1 MVRGGKDMELKKGNV
16 PLVSPEIE
24 KMDIVNR
31 AESCAITL
39 QKLVHHLEAMRI
51 AEYLEMLE
59 KPKKIIINNFLAGIA
74 RGLGMA
80 VGASVIFAI
89 TIEMLRRFVLF
100 NMFGLGSFMAE
111 FMKIIDAQK

>member
-1 MVRGGKDMELKKGNV
+1 
-16 PLVSPEIE
+16 
-24 KMDIVNR
+24 
-31 AESCAITL
+31 
-39 QKLVHHLEAMRI
+39 
-51 AEYLEMLE
+51 
-59 KPKKIIINNFLAGIA
+59 
-74 RGLGMA
+74 LGMA

>member
-1 MVRGGKDMELKKGNV
+1 MELKKEDK
-16 PLVSPEIE
+16 PLADSLIE
-24 KMDIVNR
+24 KLDLVNR
-31 AESCAITL
+31 AESCSITL
-39 QKLVHHLEAMRI
+39 QKLIYHLEAMRI

-59 KPKKIIINNFLAGIA
+59 NPKKIIINNFLAGIA

-89 TIEMLRRFVLF
+89 AIDMLRRFVMF

>member
-1 MVRGGKDMELKKGNV
+1 MELKKENV
-16 PLVSPEIE
+16 PLAGA
-24 KMDIVNR
+24 DIKKIDLVNR
-31 AESCAITL
+31 AEACSITL
-39 QKLVHHLEAMRI
+39 EKLVYHLEAMRI

-59 KPKKIIINNFLAGIA
+59 NPKKIIINNFLAGIA

-89 TIEMLRRFVLF
+89 AIEMLRRFVIF

-111 FMKIIDAQK
+111 FMKIIDTQK